1 MNEKKVCFD
10 GNSIFFESVPHRLG
24 GATGLRCTNVCD
36 QITQW
41 EVSAVGASTKYMVTD
56 YPPK

>member
-1 MNEKKVCFD
+1 MCFD